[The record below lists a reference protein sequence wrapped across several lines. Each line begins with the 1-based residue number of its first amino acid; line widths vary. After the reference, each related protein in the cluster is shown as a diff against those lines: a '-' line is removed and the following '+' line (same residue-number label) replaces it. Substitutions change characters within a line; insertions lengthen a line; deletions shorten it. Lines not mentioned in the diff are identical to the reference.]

1 MSKSLI
7 FLFGCVMWLII
18 FFVCFIYLFLNC
30 FYFVGKIDDLEDD
43 DMDESIFDF
52 LLWIIFVN
60 RKEFVEIFW
69 FKSKNYFCMCF
80 IID

>member
-1 MSKSLI
+1 MYDVVNYI
-7 FLFGCVMWLII
+7 
-18 FFVCFIYLFLNC
+18 FVCFIYLFLNC
-30 FYFVGKIDDLEDD
+30 FYFVGKNDDIEDD
-43 DMDESIFDF
+43 DMDECIFDF

-60 RKEFVEIFW
+60 RKKFVEIFW

>member
-7 FLFGCVMWLII
+7 FLFVCDVVNYI
-18 FFVCFIYLFLNC
+18 FVCFIYLFLNC
-30 FYFVGKIDDLEDD
+30 FYFVGKSDDIEDD